1 MKMISLRDLTREE
14 LLQKKHELKEDLFN
28 LRLRKSLKELD
39 NPLRLRTLKR
49 DIARVETILTED
61 KRGIRKIV
69 DSKVSI
75 LDRDTGGET
84 ENKNEKIE

>member
-1 MKMISLRDLTREE
+1 MKMESLRDMTQEE

-28 LRLRKSLKELD
+28 LRLRKSMKELD

-49 DIARVETILTED
+49 DIARIETILTED
-61 KRGIRKIV
+61 KRNIRSIV

-75 LDRDTGGET
+75 LDRNTNAESAKKD
-84 ENKNEKIE
+84 ENSD

>member
-1 MKMISLRDLTREE
+1 MKMITLRDMTKEE
-14 LLQKKHELKEDLFN
+14 LLQKKHDLKEDLFN

-49 DIARVETILTED
+49 DIAKIETILTED
-61 KRGIRKIV
+61 KRGIRQIV

-75 LDRDTGGET
+75 LDRGTSETT
-84 ENKNEKIE
+84 ENKNEVSE